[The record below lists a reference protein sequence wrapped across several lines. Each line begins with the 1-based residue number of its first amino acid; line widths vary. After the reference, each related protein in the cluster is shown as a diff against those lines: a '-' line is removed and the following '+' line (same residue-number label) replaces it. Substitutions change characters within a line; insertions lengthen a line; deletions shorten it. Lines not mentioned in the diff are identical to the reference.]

1 VCVWLVVPVARLL
14 PSIPL
19 PLSLKMWP
27 SIAAVLFAPVIC
39 YALPQA
45 GSSQVETAQT
55 TIGDVKGHLA
65 EWPAN
70 SGVSEYLGIPY
81 AEPPVGN
88 LRFTAPKPYTGK
100 GIVSG
105 NSFGAGC
112 IQGLD
117 PTQAGVDI
125 DDGVMG
131 YGEGMGGIKN
141 RNYSE
146 DCLTLNIWT
155 KPSSGEKGK
164 AVLIWIYGGGKRVLL
179 D

>member
-1 VCVWLVVPVARLL
+1 MWSSVAA
-14 PSIPL
+14 
-19 PLSLKMWP
+19 LSL
-27 SIAAVLFAPVIC
+27 APLLC
-39 YALPQA
+39 SAFPQA
-45 GSSQVETAQT
+45 GSFQVETAQT
-55 TIGDVKGHLA
+55 TIGDVKGHVA
-65 EWPAN
+65 EWRTS

-88 LRFTAPKPYTGK
+88 LRFAAPKPYKGK
-100 GIVSG
+100 GVVSG

-117 PTQAGVDI
+117 PTQANNDV
-125 DDGVMG
+125 DDGVLG

-155 KPSSGEKGK
+155 KPGSGEKGK
-164 AVLIWIYGGGKRVLL
+164 AVLIWIYGGGKRVQL
-179 D
+179 DCCKTNVY